1 MKWVLNIIQFLIVYL
16 SAFYL
21 IKEENILGLGGI
33 YANSTLMTG
42 CSIAIAGI
50 LWKPYNR
57 FSLFII
63 RKIKSIKFLHTT
75 FFGYLDK
82 KWKRLA
88 RVLSWFFYLISV
100 FISFNIFR
108 GGEPLLVIIG
118 YPILITIISYTL
130 KPFVVKD
137 KS

>member
-1 MKWVLNIIQFLIVYL
+1 MIIVYL
-16 SAFYL
+16 FAFYL
-21 IKEENILGLGGI
+21 IKEENILGLDGI

-50 LWKPYNR
+50 LWKLYNR

-88 RVLSWFFYLISV
+88 RVLSWVFYFISV
-100 FISFNIFR
+100 FISLNVLRDEDNIII
-108 GGEPLLVIIG
+108 VIIV

-137 KS
+137 KP

>member
-16 SAFYL
+16 FAFYL
-21 IKEENILGLGGI
+21 IKEENILGLDGI

-42 CSIAIAGI
+42 VSIGIAGI
-50 LWKPYNR
+50 LWKLYNR

-63 RKIKSIKFLHTT
+63 RKIKSIKFFHTT

-88 RVLSWFFYLISV
+88 RVLSWAVFLI
-100 FISFNIFR
+100 
-108 GGEPLLVIIG
+108 
-118 YPILITIISYTL
+118 ITIMVLQDFKDYIVHLLIYPFLIALISYTL
-130 KPFVVKD
+130 KPFID
-137 KS
+137 KES